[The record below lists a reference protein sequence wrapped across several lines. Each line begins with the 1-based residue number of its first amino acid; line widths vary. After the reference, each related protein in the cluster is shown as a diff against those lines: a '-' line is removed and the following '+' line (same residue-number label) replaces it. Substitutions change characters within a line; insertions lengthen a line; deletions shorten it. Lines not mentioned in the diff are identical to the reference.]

1 MEGGVGA
8 GEEGDDEARG
18 EQWAVEEQGV
28 GAQEVMALLQHL
40 LQCVGGQ
47 LGRGQ
52 RAAAGGSPAA
62 QAPGSGL
69 GEGGKGVGVGY
80 SVYEGAGVGYSARE
94 GVDVGYS
101 ECEMLG
107 ELARAALKAA
117 RVAAAWIEVRW
128 GREGGAGWGWPGG
141 PGGGHKGW
149 MRGSGGC
156 WLGLGGLS

>member
-1 MEGGVGA
+1 MEGGAGA
-8 GEEGDDEARG
+8 GAEGDDEARG

-28 GAQEVMALLQHL
+28 GAREVMALLQHL

-62 QAPGSGL
+62 QAPGSGF
-69 GEGGKGVGVGY
+69 GEGGRGVGVGY
-80 SVYEGAGVGYSARE
+80 SVYEGVGVGYSARE

-107 ELARAALKAA
+107 ALARVALKAA
-117 RVAAAWIEVRW
+117 RVSAAWIEVRGGV
-128 GREGGAGWGWPGG
+128 GRGEQGGAGRRGAR
-141 PGGGHKGW
+141 GGGVHKGW
-149 MRGSGGC
+149 MWGSGGC
-156 WLGLGGLS
+156 WLG